1 VARPAGSAR
10 LLRGM
15 NEAAALAYLFERG
28 PLTRTDLRDLTGLSK
43 PTASEVLRRLED
55 AGLAIVVGHSSGGPG
70 PNAAMYAANAGAGY
84 IAALSIRDIGDTDQ
98 PSVSAII
105 ADLAGDVRATVESS
119 VVFADGD
126 PVDIIAAIVTEL
138 CKKARIS
145 RDLLLQVQL
154 GVPGSPDPRTG
165 DIRYVD
171 VPGLDRP
178 GLVNEIRARLK
189 TEVMVDNDVNLA
201 AIAERSHGVAAEVD
215 AFTVLWLAGG
225 SGFAIDQGG
234 TLMRGAHGCAGELG
248 YMPVPGA
255 GSEAG
260 EFQDLVGGGPVL
272 DLGERF
278 GFTGGTPQVVVAA
291 AVAALDEERAR
302 EFLKTF
308 AERVAIGLMAVI
320 TLIDPP
326 LIVLAG
332 EVAQAGGT
340 ALRDEVVDALAARSP
355 LGTQL
360 EVTGV
365 TGDAVL
371 LGALSSATTAV
382 QDRLLAGLTT
392 PQQAV
397 ATS

>member
-1 VARPAGSAR
+1 
-10 LLRGM
+10 M

-28 PLTRTDLRDLTGLSK
+28 PLTRTELRDLTGLSK

-70 PNAAMYAANAGAGY
+70 PNAAVYAANAEAGF
-84 IAALSIRDIGDTDQ
+84 IAALSIRDIGETEQ
-98 PSVSAII
+98 PSVSATI
-105 ADLAGDVRATVESS
+105 ADLAGVVRATVESD
-119 VVFADGD
+119 VAFAEGD
-126 PVDIIAAIVTEL
+126 PVDIVADIVAEL
-138 CKKARIS
+138 CRKARIS
-145 RDLLLQVQL
+145 RKLLLQVQL

-178 GLVNEIRARLK
+178 GLVNEIRARLG

-215 AFTVLWLAGG
+215 GFTVLWLAGG

-248 YMPVPGA
+248 YMPVPSVGT
-255 GSEAG
+255 EARD
-260 EFQDLVGGGPVL
+260 FHDLVGGGPVL

-278 GFTGGTPQVVVAA
+278 GFTGGTPQAVVAA
-291 AVAALDEERAR
+291 AVKALDTDAAR
-302 EFLKTF
+302 EFLKIL
-308 AERVAIGLMAVI
+308 AERVAIGLMSVI

-332 EVAQAGGT
+332 EVSQAGGT
-340 ALRDEVVDALAARSP
+340 ALRDEVTDALEARSP
-355 LGTQL
+355 LGTPL

-371 LGALSSATTAV
+371 LGALSSATTVV
-382 QDRLLAGLTT
+382 QDRLLAALTM
-392 PQQAV
+392 PQPA
-397 ATS
+397 AALS